1 MNCNDGWGRLLVVL
15 AGPPRQVWSRLPYGQ
30 SEARAAPHF
39 NDHAKRHRQ
48 RTAKRFW
55 LTPADILDHAESVW
69 GDRGRL
75 ERLAGR

>member
-1 MNCNDGWGRLLVVL
+1 MVVL
-15 AGPPRQVWSRLPYGQ
+15 EGPPKQVWSLLPYGQ
-30 SEARAAPHF
+30 SEDPASPHF
-39 NDHAKRHRQ
+39 NDQAKLHSQ